1 MAIARDASSPTTST
15 AGNLSS
21 NGTTSSGTSASFTPP
36 SGSWITITAFVDST
50 GGALT
55 WSPTTTLTGVS
66 FTQIANQVNASGGGA
81 VALRGFVSSSS
92 TGTVSLSVNNGGASG
107 QLVGAFWVDVWTGA
121 ATSQTGAASNSG
133 TSASSNFNGT
143 VTTTATGSQ
152 VVGVAC
158 DDDGSNTPSSTDT
171 FDEANAGSHADGL
184 RVYKASNSGA
194 PGSVNVNFQA
204 TTAPIWSWIAF
215 ELLAPTTTTPTGW
228 ARPLATHPG
237 RSPGLGARFY
247 QSPKALNAAV
257 SSNVAV
263 ALTGQ
268 SATFTAGTLT
278 PNTDIA
284 LTGQSSTGTAGTLLP
299 SLAKALSGQTGTFTA
314 GTVTPAS
321 AVALTGQTGTLSP
334 GTLTASLAI
343 ALSGQS
349 ATGSTG
355 VLTPNIALALNGQT
369 ATFTAGLLAP
379 STNAALSGQSGTF
392 TAGLLTPSTDTAL
405 SGISALFSAGTVTP
419 SAGGD
424 VVVALTGVTATFT
437 AGVLIPSGAD
447 ITALPGP
454 LDWPPDRIADTAFRR
469 KKKRR
474 QREIEPPAQP
484 VDPIRV
490 GAIGAIP
497 IPPAKTY
504 DFRSLAELSGK
515 SVEAFRAEIDQ
526 EIARLLAEQQERDDE
541 EALTLILAALDD

>member
-1 MAIARDASSPTTST
+1 MAIVRDASSPTTST
-15 AGNLSS
+15 SGNLTS
-21 NGTTSSGTSASFTPP
+21 NGTNSSGTSASFTPP

-55 WSPTTTLTGVS
+55 WSPTTTLAGVS
-66 FTQIANQVNASGGGA
+66 FTSIANQVNASGGGA
-81 VALRGFVSSSS
+81 VAYRGFVANSS
-92 TGTVSLSVNNGGASG
+92 TGTISLSVNNGGING
-107 QLVGAFWVDVWTGA
+107 QIDGAFWIDVWTGA
-121 ATSQTGAASNSG
+121 AQSQTGAASNSG
-133 TSASSNFNGT
+133 TSTSANFNGT
-143 VTTTATGSQ
+143 VTTTLTGSQ
-152 VVGVAC
+152 VVGIGC

-171 FDEANAGSHADGL
+171 FNEANAGSHADGL
-184 RVYKASNSGA
+184 RAYKASNSGA
-194 PGSVNVNFQA
+194 PGTVNVNFQA
-204 TTAPIWSWIAF
+204 TTSPVWSWIVF
-215 ELLAPTTTTPTGW
+215 EILPATAWASIASTP
-228 ARPLATHPG
+228 HPG
-237 RSPGLGARFY
+237 RSPGIGGARFY

-257 SSNVAV
+257 SSNVTV
-263 ALTGQ
+263 ALIGQ

-278 PNTDIA
+278 PNTDTA
-284 LTGQSSTGTAGTLLP
+284 LAGQSSTGTAGTLLP
-299 SLAKALSGQTGTFTA
+299 SLAKALSGQTGTFTG

-321 AVALTGQTGTLSP
+321 AVALAGQTGTLSP
-334 GTLTASLAI
+334 GTLTPSLAT

-405 SGISALFSAGTVTP
+405 SGISALSSAGTVTP

-424 VVVALTGVTATFT
+424 VVIALTGVTATFT
-437 AGVLIPSGAD
+437 AGVLTPSGAD

-474 QREIEPPAQP
+474 QREIEQPAQP

-541 EALTLILAALDD
+541 EAITLILAALED